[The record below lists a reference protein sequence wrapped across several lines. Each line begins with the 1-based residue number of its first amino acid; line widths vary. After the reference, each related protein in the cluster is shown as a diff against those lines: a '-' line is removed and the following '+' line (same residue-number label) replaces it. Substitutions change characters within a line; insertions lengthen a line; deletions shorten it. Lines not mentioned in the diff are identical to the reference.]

1 MERVGWTL
9 VTLMVHWPSD
19 CDTLT
24 ALTITHLRRTVAQ
37 ASISLPEEF
46 VASVRTHPPSCGS
59 PGSLMV
65 AITVLVVLIRGLT
78 RLMMSDSPAMRH
90 C

>member
-37 ASISLPEEF
+37 VSINVLSAQLADIIDAMYDARVNYPSSPLPRSASSGAGE
-46 VASVRTHPPSCGS
+46 
-59 PGSLMV
+59 
-65 AITVLVVLIRGLT
+65 
-78 RLMMSDSPAMRH
+78 
-90 C
+90 